1 MRLPEIALK
10 SSSSS
15 TKWGRLVPSLV
26 RVSQPPRIGA
36 QAVTSDDRNDG
47 TLISSVKRL
56 LGRKRAELDPHSES
70 MLCCEITADEKGEIL
85 LMVETT
91 SGTTIQVTPVQVLGM
106 LLRGM
111 REAAETYLQRY
122 AIKKD
127 LDVPGACLP
136 SPSYPIR
143 NVVMG
148 VPAHFS
154 KRQTRLV
161 EEAARL
167 GGFDGTV
174 STCLE
179 STAAAMAYGLT
190 LQETS
195 KDSTIMVLDMGGGTS
210 DITVARRSAQNA
222 DVNEEEEEDMSS
234 SGYAYQVLVTEG
246 EERLGGDDID
256 QVLLDYCL
264 QKSGRST
271 LLSRDATMKLLQSC
285 RKAKEMLSDI
295 DAPSPSQTLM
305 IPNDD
310 DTLVSGV
317 EIDQGQFEHLL
328 NPWLDKA
335 RSLIRRTLVQLER
348 VSPGASISE
357 VILVGGTTRIRAIRR
372 VVQDEFFPNV
382 EIGVSLNPMSSV
394 AQGLAIQAALISK
407 QVPVHQL
414 RSALM
419 LDCIPHAIGVL
430 LDNNATSSSFV
441 EILQRNT
448 PLPAKGS
455 TTFTLADK
463 FQPGVTMNVVERVG
477 TSPAV
482 YEPISRDPFTFL
494 LRRLSNHE
502 YADMT
507 SRTIE
512 VGMMVDREG
521 CFTVSIFDELDPD
534 QVRKRE
540 RYESQR
546 GRIMGYH
553 HQEDIGTIL
562 RTLWQDLHLS
572 SDQSMLIGLL
582 VATLVMYLAVKVGFK
597 NELYELRNL

>member
-36 QAVTSDDRNDG
+36 QAVTSDDRNNG

-111 REAAETYLQRY
+111 REAAETYLQKY

-136 SPSYPIR
+136 SPSYSIR

-154 KRQTRLV
+154 KRQIRLV

-167 GGFDGTV
+167 GGFDGAV

-222 DVNEEEEEDMSS
+222 DVNEEEEDVSS

-285 RKAKEMLSDI
+285 RKAKKCCRIS
-295 DAPSPSQTLM
+295 AP
-305 IPNDD
+305 
-310 DTLVSGV
+310 
-317 EIDQGQFEHLL
+317 
-328 NPWLDKA
+328 
-335 RSLIRRTLVQLER
+335 R
-348 VSPGASISE
+348 VRHRHS
-357 VILVGGTTRIRAIRR
+357 
-372 VVQDEFFPNV
+372 
-382 EIGVSLNPMSSV
+382 
-394 AQGLAIQAALISK
+394 
-407 QVPVHQL
+407 
-414 RSALM
+414 
-419 LDCIPHAIGVL
+419 
-430 LDNNATSSSFV
+430 
-441 EILQRNT
+441 
-448 PLPAKGS
+448 
-455 TTFTLADK
+455 
-463 FQPGVTMNVVERVG
+463 
-477 TSPAV
+477 
-482 YEPISRDPFTFL
+482 
-494 LRRLSNHE
+494 
-502 YADMT
+502 
-507 SRTIE
+507 
-512 VGMMVDREG
+512 
-521 CFTVSIFDELDPD
+521 
-534 QVRKRE
+534 
-540 RYESQR
+540 
-546 GRIMGYH
+546 
-553 HQEDIGTIL
+553 
-562 RTLWQDLHLS
+562 
-572 SDQSMLIGLL
+572 
-582 VATLVMYLAVKVGFK
+582 
-597 NELYELRNL
+597 